1 MYSYSTGPN
10 TGASISKI
18 VTPLRRNSSQ
28 TTARTRT
35 PATSISYP
43 SPTAL
48 SPTTVTAPT
57 AARSSAPANDT
68 LSVHVALRVRP
79 LATAPD
85 DEPAHQAAPALART
99 LLNAKHHNDVIE
111 LTPGSTAVAVNVP
124 GTGVGSGHKQFTFDY
139 VFGQQSTQA
148 EIYESSVVPLL
159 DKFADGYNVTILAY
173 GQTSSGK
180 TYTMGTGMSDAYAL
194 EPAQQ
199 GIIPRAIHT
208 LFQFL
213 SLQPPEWVTYQ
224 VTVSYLEL
232 YNEDLIDLIA
242 ACQGRPRPPITIRED
257 TRGRIYWSG
266 VREEPVYSADDVFRI
281 LEAGSHIRQ
290 TNTTDMN
297 EKSSRSHAIFSVSLR
312 QERWVARDDGTKPPS
327 SGGNLLSPTGLPLG
341 SRDAA
346 RHSQGAF
353 AAPLES
359 GADKVVIQSKFH
371 FVDLAGSERLK
382 RTNSIGDRA
391 REGISINAGLL
402 ALGNVI
408 SALGDPSKR
417 ATHVPYRDSKLTR
430 LLQDSLGGNSQT
442 LMIACV
448 SPAESNLNETLNTLK
463 YANRARNIKNQV
475 SVNQELPNDVDYLRG
490 QINRLKNELHTV
502 KEELKQYQSLG
513 PWGANSS
520 KANNR
525 ISMPVLFP
533 PGNATGQDLP
543 NADQTLVALR
553 KRHEALESEFEQ
565 LNDTYTDLLLKF
577 NTKSLELAKA
587 KEELHEK
594 TQLVIDL
601 QSSTLGSSSPDGR
614 RLSPMPRS
622 PITSSFFADP
632 KGVSRIPSVR
642 RPSISS
648 NTTPDHRN
656 SALGLRRLEM
666 TSRRDPLN
674 VDSLHHS
681 SPDLLNR
688 SMAFDATLA
697 SPTVRETRL
706 ETELASL
713 RRVLENT
720 CQNLEWHQSQ
730 LGTSERYQKTQE
742 RMIQDLRAQLERS
755 HAAVPA
761 VPDFASDHDDVDDL
775 GSVSPPPGLSE
786 DISFLSAQDNDLGKV
801 SPPPGLSD
809 MITSPQFPSIDGLP
823 SEGSIH
829 IANTAGSVSQL
840 MAQLDQAKQEL
851 AELRLKDHEGQQRV
865 QELVQRLASPHS
877 PAPADSLRSGNGQG
891 QSVAHGSDDEA
902 DPLPARW
909 EARATIHRLEREN
922 HAYQLKIQQLTDTL
936 EAMEQEHKDIIK
948 ESPTAAPSMTSE
960 LDTRLDL
967 QSPTDL
973 TTQLETQLHDTA
985 AKYDRLVTESTQE
998 TTALR
1003 QTIDQLQSQLASEQE
1018 SLVATRA
1025 DAEHR
1030 VADMGKVY
1038 EQRLAALDQRV
1049 VELDASA
1056 REWER
1061 KWAAAEEAR
1070 EVDLVQH
1077 ERLTLECEDKKR
1089 AIEELEQQIEV
1100 LVAQLSSAEVD
1111 HQSPSLGNLGSE
1123 LHHATQG
1130 QLGPTPRSQTPPS
1143 NPLPTEPAGAHHD
1156 PMTSTFQELQ
1166 DTVARLQEENDA
1178 MCNQLVE
1185 SEKAYVRYQAR
1196 DRQQSEE
1203 FQQMAQDLQQTQREV
1218 VDLKG
1223 QLEIL
1228 QTQHDQGQV
1237 DLERSHHDLM
1247 ATQRQLREIQQAMSQ
1262 LKDQHESAQRDATEH
1277 WSATL
1282 HAQAQTYYVG
1292 LASALD
1298 QLSQCHTRLDTI
1310 TQAYQARTERVE
1322 QHCTLLELA
1331 FADCHAHL
1339 RAQHRQ
1345 QLAAQ
1350 EEAHG
1355 KAWAQ
1360 MEEDNHLL
1368 RNQLAQLTDEHDQVT
1383 QQLTELQDALRQEI
1397 SSSEARI
1404 ALLRTAIDKY
1414 QGNAMSLDDPVYPS
1428 NRSVSETETRVDADD
1443 TQDDHDPASAKDQ
1456 PAGQQFLTLRNW
1468 QAQLLNHQATI
1479 AALTEKLTALQDA
1492 QRDQLTQA
1500 HHQFAVE
1507 RETLEQ
1513 ECATL
1518 RSQLATM
1525 VRPTA
1530 QLTRRTSVAS
1540 LASNVS
1546 APEPLSAAAAAA
1558 LAMTEQSPALT
1569 SSRGDPDASPLE
1581 SYPDVRTLSDS
1592 NLHKSYTSKASIST
1606 STPSI
1611 SGTSKP
1617 RLLDGQPTTIIR
1629 DAQPPAEPAVEATTT
1644 ALEASLS
1651 QVSLAASESRASNA
1665 GPSTDEPRVAVLEAK
1680 ILQLET
1686 DKQQLH
1692 ARILALEY
1700 EVDDV
1705 NSRKDLVAKHLEAA
1719 FDRQQQQQQQLA
1731 RSSPSAD
1738 TDSAIAMPAP
1748 AQPSPISRSFSFL
1761 TKGLRGS
1768 TSAPRPKDG
1777 AMAQL
1782 HEGFSGHGPLG
1793 FTTSGGLMA
1802 NGHDGPAS
1810 LGPLPPT
1817 PTADRYESTHPSNE
1831 LLASMQAEIIQLKQ
1845 ELSRLTVKNQ
1855 HLTKTTNTMEEE
1867 LLHVADLNDQLEEE
1881 LSQYR
1886 LQSSLMQATN
1896 PSFDH
1901 GLSIEASMATEQG
1914 DADGPNDGM
1923 SRNLLPDS
1931 LLSAGPIHAPLERHP
1946 SLNKSQLTDHQ
1957 LQLQHLMSE
1966 VAEHRSKVEHL
1977 QVLVDEQQSKIQRQ
1991 ESTVANLELK
2001 LREAETMVN
2010 ELQTKAQSLESDL
2023 AQERELVAKHQASAI
2038 DHATGDSKA
2047 HQSTGPTQPR
2057 DLTVATPSLADMP
2070 LTPNPRYSLTASLK
2084 TPTYSV
2090 AATPTTIKYTD
2101 AEVAQMRSRISG
2113 LESDMQVHLN
2123 LIQNL
2128 ETTLT
2133 EMEQEKDQCESEMA
2147 ELRQKILSQTSEI
2160 KTLRDQLHGLNM
2172 QLDEAKNW
2180 ADLEK
2185 RKLEMLKLKNRELSE
2200 EIAELKTTKKSSG
2213 GFLCF

>member
-1 MYSYSTGPN
+1 MYSYSTGHS

-18 VTPLRRNSSQ
+18 ATPLRRNSSQ

-48 SPTTVTAPT
+48 SPTTVATPH
-57 AARSSAPANDT
+57 AARPSAPANDT

-79 LATAPD
+79 LTTTND
-85 DEPAHQAAPALART
+85 DEPVHQAAPALART

-194 EPAQQ
+194 EPTQQ

-312 QERWVARDDGTKPPS
+312 QERWVARDDGTKLPS
-327 SGGNLLSPTGLPLG
+327 SGSNPLSPMGVPPG
-341 SRDAA
+341 SRDAM
-346 RHSQGAF
+346 RHSQGAL
-353 AAPLES
+353 ASPLES

-417 ATHVPYRDSKLTR
+417 ATHIPYRDSKLTR

-475 SVNQELPNDVDYLRG
+475 SVNQELPNDIDYLRG

-502 KEELKQYQSLG
+502 KEELKQYQALG
-513 PWGANSS
+513 PWGANGS

-533 PGNATGQDLP
+533 PGNSPRQDLSSS
-543 NADQTLVALR
+543 DQTLVALR
-553 KRHEALESEFEQ
+553 KRHEALESEFEH

-577 NTKSLELAKA
+577 NTTSLELAKA
-587 KEELHEK
+587 KDELHEK

-632 KGVSRIPSVR
+632 KGVSRIPSAR
-642 RPSISS
+642 RPSMSS
-648 NTTPDHRN
+648 TATPEHRN
-656 SALGLRRLEM
+656 SALGLRRLEL
-666 TSRRDPLN
+666 TPRRDPLN

-681 SPDLLNR
+681 SPDLLSR
-688 SMAFDATLA
+688 SVAFDASLA
-697 SPTVRETRL
+697 SPSAREMRL

-730 LGTSERYQKTQE
+730 LGTSEKYQKTQE
-742 RMIQDLRAQLERS
+742 RMIQDLRGQLERS
-755 HAAVPA
+755 HAAVPTG
-761 VPDFASDHDDVDDL
+761 PNFAADHDDVDDL

-809 MITSPQFPSIDGLP
+809 MITSPQFSSIDGIP
-823 SEGSIH
+823 GEGSLH
-829 IANTAGSVSQL
+829 IANTAGSVGQL

-851 AELRLKDHEGQQRV
+851 AELRLRDYEGQQRV

-877 PAPADSLRSGNGQG
+877 PAPADILRSGNGQG

-909 EARATIHRLEREN
+909 ETRATIHRLEREN
-922 HAYQLKIQQLTDTL
+922 HACQLKIQQLTDTL
-936 EAMEQEHKDIIK
+936 EAMEQEHKGTK
-948 ESPTAAPSMTSE
+948 RSPTASPSMASDM
-960 LDTRLDL
+960 DTRLNS
-967 QSPTDL
+967 QSPADL
-973 TTQLETQLHDTA
+973 TTQLETQLHETA
-985 AKYDRLVTESTQE
+985 VKYDCLMAESTEE
-998 TTALR
+998 TATLR
-1003 QTIDQLQSQLASEQE
+1003 QSIGKLQSQLASEQE
-1018 SLVATRA
+1018 ALAVAQA

-1030 VADMGKVY
+1030 LADLGKAY
-1038 EQRLAALDQRV
+1038 EQRLASLDQRV

-1061 KWAAAEEAR
+1061 KWATAEEAR
-1070 EVDLVQH
+1070 EAGLVQH
-1077 ERLTLECEDKKR
+1077 ERLALECEDKKR
-1089 AIEELEQQIEV
+1089 NIEELEQQIEA
-1100 LVAQLSSAEVD
+1100 LVAQLPNAEAD
-1111 HQSPSLGNLGSE
+1111 HQGLSLGNLGSE
-1123 LHHATQG
+1123 LHNATQG
-1130 QLGPTPRSQTPPS
+1130 QLGSTARSHTPPS
-1143 NPLPTEPAGAHHD
+1143 SLLPVESTGARHD
-1156 PMTSTFQELQ
+1156 SMSSTFQELQ
-1166 DTVARLQEENDA
+1166 DTVARLQDENAA
-1178 MCNQLVE
+1178 MCDQLVE

-1196 DRQQSEE
+1196 DRQQSGE

-1223 QLEIL
+1223 QLEVL

-1237 DLERSHHDLM
+1237 DLERSHHELM
-1247 ATQRQLREIQQAMSQ
+1247 ATQRQLRETQQAMTQ
-1262 LKDQHESAQRDATEH
+1262 LNDQHESVQRDTVAH

-1282 HAQAQTYYVG
+1282 HANEKAYHLG
-1292 LASALD
+1292 LSSVLG
-1298 QLSQCHTRLDTI
+1298 QLSQCHTRFDTI
-1310 TQAYQARTERVE
+1310 TQAYLARTERME
-1322 QHCTLLELA
+1322 QHCAQLELA
-1331 FADCHAHL
+1331 FADCQANLRTQHQQQLTAQEHAH
-1339 RAQHRQ
+1339 RADRA
-1345 QLAAQ
+1345 L
-1350 EEAHG
+1350 
-1355 KAWAQ
+1355 
-1360 MEEDNHLL
+1360 MEESNLLL
-1368 RNQLAQLTDEHDQVT
+1368 RNQLAQLTDQHNQAT
-1383 QQLTELQDALRQEI
+1383 QQLAELQDALRQEI

-1404 ALLRTAIDKY
+1404 ALLRTAIDRY
-1414 QGNAMSLDDPVYPS
+1414 QGDAASLDDPVYPS
-1428 NRSVSETETRVDADD
+1428 NRSVSETETRVGADD
-1443 TQDDHDPASAKDQ
+1443 TQDDHDHASAKDQ
-1456 PAGQQFLTLRNW
+1456 PTDQQFLTLRSW
-1468 QAQLLNHQATI
+1468 QSQLLNHQATI
-1479 AALTEKLTALQDA
+1479 AALTDKLTALQDA
-1492 QRDQLTQA
+1492 QRNQLTQA

-1507 RETLEQ
+1507 REMLEQ

-1525 VRPTA
+1525 EQPAA
-1530 QLTRRTSVAS
+1530 QLTRRASVTSLV
-1540 LASNVS
+1540 SNVS
-1546 APEPLSAAAAAA
+1546 APEPLSAATAAA
-1558 LAMTEQSPALT
+1558 LAMTEQSPALA
-1569 SSRGDPDASPLE
+1569 SSRSDPEANPLE
-1581 SYPDVRTLSDS
+1581 SYPDVRALSDS
-1592 NLHKSYTSKASIST
+1592 NLHKSYTSKVSMNA

-1611 SGTSKP
+1611 SGSSKS
-1617 RLLDGQPTTIIR
+1617 RLLDSQHAAVTR
-1629 DAQPPAEPAVEATTT
+1629 DAQLPAEPTVQATPAV
-1644 ALEASLS
+1644 LEASLS
-1651 QVSLAASESRASNA
+1651 QVSLPVSGSHISNA
-1665 GPSTDEPRVAVLEAK
+1665 GHDTDEPHVAELEAK
-1680 ILQLET
+1680 IMQLET

-1719 FDRQQQQQQQLA
+1719 FDRQHQQQLA
-1731 RSSPSAD
+1731 RPPPPTD
-1738 TDSAIAMPAP
+1738 TDSAIAMPVP

-1761 TKGLRGS
+1761 TKGLRGN

-1782 HEGFSGHGPLG
+1782 HEGLSGHGPLG
-1793 FTTSGGLMA
+1793 FTSSGGLMA
-1802 NGHDGPAS
+1802 NGHEGSAS

-1817 PTADRYESTHPSNE
+1817 PTADRSESTHPSDE
-1831 LLASMQAEIIQLKQ
+1831 LLASMQAEITQLKQ
-1845 ELSRLTVKNQ
+1845 ELSRLNTKNQ

-1901 GLSIEASMATEQG
+1901 GLSVEASMATEHG
-1914 DADGPNDGM
+1914 DADGLGDGM
-1923 SRNLLPDS
+1923 PRNLLPDS
-1931 LLSAGPIHAPLERHP
+1931 LLSSGPIHHLPLERHP
-1946 SLNKSQLTDHQ
+1946 SLNKPQSADNQ
-1957 LQLQHLMSE
+1957 QLQHLMSE
-1966 VAEHRSKVEHL
+1966 VADHRSKVEHL

-2010 ELQTKAQSLESDL
+2010 ELQAKIQSLESDL
-2023 AQERELVAKHQASAI
+2023 AQERELVAKHQASAT
-2038 DHATGDSKA
+2038 DHSAGGSKDY
-2047 HQSTGPTQPR
+2047 QSNGGPSRPR

-2070 LTPNPRYSLTASLK
+2070 TTPNPRYSLTTSLK

-2090 AATPTTIKYTD
+2090 AATPTTMKYTD
-2101 AEVAQMRSRISG
+2101 AEVTQMRSRISS

-2133 EMEQEKDQCESEMA
+2133 EMEQDKDQCESEMA